1 MRKQDLDRLNELR
14 KRFENDNEYKEY
26 EKLLSE
32 AGEEISKAKPE
43 RSPIG
48 MVNGDMYVLLLP
60 YDELTL
66 KNNEWTYVHRGFDME
81 IRRKNGTYTHLC
93 ESYCNRDAQYFV
105 DRMLAD
111 KEKAERK
118 GKEE

>member
-1 MRKQDLDRLNELR
+1 MKKRDLDRLNELR
-14 KRFENDNEYKEY
+14 KRFESDEEYKEY
-26 EKLLSE
+26 KKLLSE

-60 YDELTL
+60 YNELTV
-66 KNNEWTYVHRGFDME
+66 KSGEWGYVRHGFDME

-93 ESYCNRDAQYFV
+93 ESYCNRDARYFV

-111 KEKAERK
+111 KEKAEA
-118 GKEE
+118 KEE

>member
-14 KRFENDNEYKEY
+14 KRFENDEEYKEY
-26 EKLLSE
+26 TRLLSE
-32 AGEEISKAKPE
+32 AGGEISKAKPE

-48 MVNGDMYVLLLP
+48 RVNGDVYVLLLP

-66 KNNEWTYVHRGFDME
+66 KNNEWTYVRRGFDME
-81 IRRKNGTYTHLC
+81 IRRANGTYTHLC

-111 KEKAERK
+111 KEKAER
-118 GKEE
+118 EAE